1 MPPLILVIASVHMD
15 RIVETRPD

>member
-15 RIVETRPD
+15 RIVKIRPK